1 MSWGLRRPMIGS
13 DMLWGYLRD
22 RPSLLLSE
30 LPLLTFVCVLPQLS
44 RRAVPGPTPD
54 HGDHLTLEPRTTEH
68 EAAVGTSAQ
77 ALQ

>member
-1 MSWGLRRPMIGS
+1 MSWWLRRPLIGC
-13 DMLWGYLRD
+13 DILRGYLRE

-30 LPLLTFVCVLPQLS
+30 LPLLTFVCVLSQLS

-54 HGDHLTLEPRTTEH
+54 HGGHLTLEPRTAEH